1 MKNWLLGALVVA
13 LVGTTLPSVSDA
25 KRLGGGKPAGM
36 QRDMPARTA
45 LSLIHI

>member
-25 KRLGGGKPAGM
+25 KRLG
-36 QRDMPARTA
+36 